1 MLAFFLRRIIYAII
15 AMWAVSII
23 SFVIINLPAGDF
35 VTTYIAV
42 QLATGNLVLEA
53 EAESLREL
61 YGLNDP
67 IYVQYA
73 KWITNILQGNLGFS
87 FEFNAPV
94 RIVLGMNLFST
105 LLLGFFAIVFVW
117 VVAIPIG
124 IYSAVK
130 QYSAGDYTVT
140 FFGFLGLA
148 IPDFLIGLVALW
160 VILDQTG
167 FLATGLYSSEYATA
181 PWSFGKAWD
190 LAKHM
195 LLPVLI
201 LGTAG
206 TATLVRIMRANLLDE
221 LKKPYVTTARAKGL
235 TEWQVIMKY
244 PVRYALNPVISLT
257 AYILPFIISGSVVLS
272 FVLDLP
278 TIGRDFLRAL
288 LAQDIYLSGAVILA
302 AGWLTIIGTLV
313 SDLLLAWVDPRIRL
327 EDD

>member
-1 MLAFFLRRIIYAII
+1 MLAFFLRRVIYAVI
-15 AMWAVSII
+15 AMWAVSVI

-35 VTTYIAV
+35 VTTYIAT
-42 QLATGNLVLEA
+42 QLATGNLVLED
-53 EAESLREL
+53 EAESLREF

-67 IYVQYA
+67 VYVQYS
-73 KWITNILQGNLGFS
+73 KWIVRILRGQLGFS

-94 RIVLGMNLFST
+94 EQVLRMNLLETLVLGA
-105 LLLGFFAIVFVW
+105 GAVVFIW
-117 VVAIPIG
+117 IVAIPIG

-130 QYSAGDYTVT
+130 QYSIGDYTAT
-140 FFGFLGLA
+140 FFGFLGLG
-148 IPDFLIGLVALW
+148 IPDFLIALVLMW
-160 VILDQTG
+160 LIWDNTG
-167 FLATGLYSSEYATA
+167 FLATGLYSDEYRTA
-181 PWSFGKAWD
+181 PWSFAKIWD
-190 LAKHM
+190 LAKH
-195 LLPVLI
+195 LILPVAI

-206 TATLVRIMRANLLDE
+206 TAALVRVMRANLLDE

-235 TEWQVIMKY
+235 TEWQIIMKY

-288 LAQDIYLSGAVILA
+288 TAQDIYLSGAVILFS
-302 AGWLTIIGTLV
+302 GWLTIIGTFG

-327 EDD
+327 EED

>member
-1 MLAFFLRRIIYAII
+1 MLAFFIRRILYAII

-35 VTTYIAV
+35 VTTYIAT

-53 EAESLREL
+53 EAESLREH
-61 YGLNDP
+61 YGLNEP

-73 KWITNILQGNLGFS
+73 KWITRILRGRLGFS

-94 RIVLGMNLFST
+94 STVLGMNLFNT
-105 LLLGFFAIVFVW
+105 LLLGAFAVTFIW
-117 VVAIPIG
+117 VLAIPIG

-130 QYSAGDYTVT
+130 QYSPGDYIAT
-140 FFGFLGLA
+140 FLGFLGLG
-148 IPDFLIGLVALW
+148 IPDFLIALVMLW
-160 VILDQTG
+160 LIWDTTG
-167 FLATGLYSSEYATA
+167 FLATGLYSAEFTTA
-181 PWSFGKAWD
+181 PWSFAKAWD
-190 LAKHM
+190 LTKHM
-195 LLPVLI
+195 ILPVTI

-206 TATLVRIMRANLLDE
+206 TATLIRIMRANLLDE
-221 LKKPYVTTARAKGL
+221 LKKPYVTTARAKGV
-235 TEWQVIMKY
+235 TEWQLIMKY

-272 FVLDLP
+272 YVLDLP

-288 LAQDIYLSGAVILA
+288 TAQDIYLSGAVILG
-302 AGWLTIIGTLV
+302 AGWMTIIGTFF

-327 EDD
+327 EED

>member
-15 AMWAVSII
+15 AMWAVSVI

-35 VTTYIAV
+35 VTTYIAT
-42 QLATGNLVLEA
+42 QLATGNLVLED
-53 EAESLREL
+53 EAESLRDF

-67 IYVQYA
+67 IYIQYS
-73 KWITNILQGNLGFS
+73 KWITRILQGNLGFS

-94 RIVLGMNLFST
+94 RTVLEMNLFNT
-105 LLLGFFAIVFVW
+105 LILGAGAIVFIW
-117 VVAIPIG
+117 IVAIPIG
-124 IYSAVK
+124 IFSAVK
-130 QYSAGDYTVT
+130 QYSIGDYIAT
-140 FFGFLGLA
+140 FFGFLGIG

-160 VILDQTG
+160 LIFDLTG
-167 FLATGLYSSEYATA
+167 FLAVGLNDIEYRNAA
-181 PWSFGKAWD
+181 WSFAKVWD
-190 LAKHM
+190 LVKH
-195 LLPVLI
+195 LILPVVI

-206 TATLVRIMRANLLDE
+206 TATLIRIMRANLLDE

-235 TEWQVIMKY
+235 TEWQLIMKY

-272 FVLDLP
+272 YVLDLP

-288 LAQDIYLSGAVILA
+288 TAQDIYLSGAVILGS
-302 AGWLTIIGTLV
+302 GWLTIIGTFV